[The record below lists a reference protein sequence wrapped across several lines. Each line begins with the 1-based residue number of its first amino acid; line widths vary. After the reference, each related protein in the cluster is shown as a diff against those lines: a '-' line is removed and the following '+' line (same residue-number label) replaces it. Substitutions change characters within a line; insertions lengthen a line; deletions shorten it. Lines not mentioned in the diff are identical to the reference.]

1 MPPTRLASTNQQ
13 FASFTPDSQAE
24 ATLIQIYQ
32 IALLASNLFVQIIFF
47 SASEAQ
53 VQVRVTLYTATE
65 LPAFDS
71 KIENQV
77 IPCRT
82 HL

>member
-1 MPPTRLASTNQQ
+1 MLPTRLASTNQQ
-13 FASFTPDSQAE
+13 LASFTPDSQTE
-24 ATLIQIYQ
+24 ATLIQTYQ
-32 IALLASNLFVQIIFF
+32 IALLASNLFVQKFFF

-53 VQVRVTLYTATE
+53 VEVSVTLYTATE
-65 LPAFDS
+65 LPAFHS

-82 HL
+82 GL